1 MMKPRIVL
9 KVGSSNISNG
19 EMIDEGK
26 IACIAGLIDELRA
39 RYDVLLVSSGAVA
52 SGYTRLKIDKS
63 LLSNKQALASIGQP
77 LLMQTYRTKFQEYG
91 IEVSQILLTTNNFD
105 SRTQTQCAKDC
116 IDTLLAH
123 NILPIINENDS
134 TALTEFVGDNDR
146 LSAYVAHYFD
156 AQLLVILSDIDGYF
170 DKNPAL
176 DSNAKIRP
184 QVERIDSS
192 ELEAPHTPNAKF
204 ATGGIVTK
212 LMAAHFL
219 LKRDKTMF
227 LTNGNKLEVLR
238 ALLLEGKQ
246 TNGTLFGTLP
256 TAIHTLA
263 SAH

>member
-1 MMKPRIVL
+1 MKPKIVL

-19 EMIDEGK
+19 QRIDEDK
-26 IACIAGLIDELRA
+26 IAAIARLISELRA

-63 LLSNKQALASIGQP
+63 LLPNKQALASIGQP
-77 LLMQTYRTKFQEYG
+77 LLMQTYRTRFQEYG
-91 IEVSQILLTTNNFD
+91 IEVAQILLTKNNFD
-105 SRTQTQCAKDC
+105 SRTQTKCAKDC

-123 NILPIINENDS
+123 SILPIINENDS

-146 LSAYVAHYFD
+146 LSAYVAHYFG

-184 QVERIDSS
+184 QVERIDPA
-192 ELEAPHTPNAKF
+192 ELEAPHTPNASF

-219 LKRDKTMF
+219 LKRDKAMF
-227 LTNGNKLEVLR
+227 LTNGNNLEVLR
-238 ALLLEGKQ
+238 ALLLEGRQ
-246 TNGTLFGTLP
+246 TSGTLFGTLP
-256 TAIHTLA
+256 EAICALD
-263 SAH
+263 SVR

>member
-1 MMKPRIVL
+1 MKPRIVL

-19 EMIDEGK
+19 EMIDENK
-26 IACIAGLIDELRA
+26 LEAIAKLICELRTH
-39 RYDVLLVSSGAVA
+39 YDILLVSSGAVA

-77 LLMQTYRTKFQEYG
+77 LLMQTYRTTFQHYG
-91 IEVSQILLTTNNFD
+91 IEVAQILVTKNNFD
-105 SRTQTQCAKDC
+105 SRTQTKCAKDC
-116 IDTLLAH
+116 IDTLLTH
-123 NILPIINENDS
+123 QILPIINENDS

-170 DKNPAL
+170 DKNPTL
-176 DSNAKIRP
+176 DLHAKILPRVTHIQP
-184 QVERIDSS
+184 Q

-219 LKRDKTMF
+219 LERQKSMF
-227 LTNGNKLEVLR
+227 LTNGNKLDVLR
-238 ALLLEGKQ
+238 TLLIEGKQ
-246 TNGTLFGTLP
+246 TSGTLFGTLP
-256 TAIHTLA
+256 TLPCIID
-263 SAH
+263 SQ

>member
-1 MMKPRIVL
+1 MKPRIVL

-19 EMIDEGK
+19 EMIDENK
-26 IACIAGLIDELRA
+26 LEAIAKLICELRTH
-39 RYDVLLVSSGAVA
+39 YDILLVSSGAVA

-77 LLMQTYRTKFQEYG
+77 LLMQTYRTTFQHYG
-91 IEVSQILLTTNNFD
+91 IEVAQILVTKNNFD
-105 SRTQTQCAKDC
+105 SRTQTKCAKDC

-123 NILPIINENDS
+123 QILPIINENDS

-170 DKNPAL
+170 DKNPTL
-176 DSNAKIRP
+176 DSHAKILPRVTHIQP
-184 QVERIDSS
+184 Q

-219 LKRDKTMF
+219 LERQKSMF
-227 LTNGNKLEVLR
+227 LTNGNKLDVLR
-238 ALLLEGKQ
+238 ALLIEGKQ
-246 TNGTLFGTLP
+246 TSGTLFGTLP
-256 TAIHTLA
+256 TLPCIID
-263 SAH
+263 SK

>member
-1 MMKPRIVL
+1 MMKPKIVL

-19 EMIDEGK
+19 QRIDEDK
-26 IACIAGLIDELRA
+26 IAAIARLISELRA

-63 LLSNKQALASIGQP
+63 LLPNKQALASIGQP
-77 LLMQTYRTKFQEYG
+77 LLMQTYRTRFQKYG
-91 IEVSQILLTTNNFD
+91 IEVSQILLTQNNFD
-105 SRTQTQCAKDC
+105 SRTQTQCVKDC

-123 NILPIINENDS
+123 SILPIINENDS

-146 LSAYVAHYFD
+146 LSAYVAHYFG

-184 QVERIDSS
+184 QVERIDPA
-192 ELEAPHTPNAKF
+192 ELEAPHTPNASF

-219 LKRDKTMF
+219 LKRDKAMF
-227 LTNGNKLEVLR
+227 LTNGNNLEVLR
-238 ALLLEGKQ
+238 ALLLEGRQ
-246 TNGTLFGTLP
+246 TSGTLFGTLP
-256 TAIHTLA
+256 EAICALD
-263 SAH
+263 SVR

>member
-1 MMKPRIVL
+1 MKPRIVL

-19 EMIDEGK
+19 EMIDENK
-26 IACIAGLIDELRA
+26 LEAIAKLICELRTH
-39 RYDVLLVSSGAVA
+39 YDILLVSSGAVA

-77 LLMQTYRTKFQEYG
+77 LLMQTYRTTFQYYG
-91 IEVSQILLTTNNFD
+91 IEVAQILVTKNNFD
-105 SRTQTQCAKDC
+105 SRTQTKCAKDC

-123 NILPIINENDS
+123 QILPIINENDS

-170 DKNPAL
+170 DKNPTL
-176 DSNAKIRP
+176 DPHAKILPRVTHIQP
-184 QVERIDSS
+184 Q

-219 LKRDKTMF
+219 LERQKSMF
-227 LTNGNKLEVLR
+227 LTNGNKLDVLR
-238 ALLLEGKQ
+238 ALLIEGKQ
-246 TNGTLFGTLP
+246 TSGTLFGTLP
-256 TAIHTLA
+256 TLPCIID
-263 SAH
+263 SK

>member
-1 MMKPRIVL
+1 MKPRIVL

-19 EMIDEGK
+19 EMIDENK
-26 IACIAGLIDELRA
+26 LEAIAKLICELRTH
-39 RYDVLLVSSGAVA
+39 YDILLVSSGAVA

-77 LLMQTYRTKFQEYG
+77 LLMQTYRTTFQHYG
-91 IEVSQILLTTNNFD
+91 IEVAQILVTKNNFD
-105 SRTQTQCAKDC
+105 SRTQTKCAKDC

-123 NILPIINENDS
+123 QILPIINENDS

-170 DKNPAL
+170 DKNPTL
-176 DSNAKIRP
+176 DPHAKILPRVTHIQP
-184 QVERIDSS
+184 Q

-219 LKRDKTMF
+219 LERQKPMF
-227 LTNGNKLEVLR
+227 LTNGNKLDVLR
-238 ALLLEGKQ
+238 ALLIEGKQ
-246 TNGTLFGTLP
+246 TSGTLFGTLP
-256 TAIHTLA
+256 TLPCIID
-263 SAH
+263 SK

>member
-1 MMKPRIVL
+1 MKPRIVL

-19 EMIDEGK
+19 EMIDENK
-26 IACIAGLIDELRA
+26 LEAIAKLICELRTH
-39 RYDVLLVSSGAVA
+39 YDILLVSSGAVA

-77 LLMQTYRTKFQEYG
+77 LLMQTYRTTFQHYG
-91 IEVSQILLTTNNFD
+91 IEVAQILVTKNNFD
-105 SRTQTQCAKDC
+105 SRTQTKCAKDC
-116 IDTLLAH
+116 IDTLLTH
-123 NILPIINENDS
+123 QILPIINENDS

-170 DKNPAL
+170 DKNPTL
-176 DSNAKIRP
+176 DLHAKILPRVTHIQP
-184 QVERIDSS
+184 E

-219 LKRDKTMF
+219 LERQKSMF
-227 LTNGNKLEVLR
+227 LTNGNKLDVLR
-238 ALLLEGKQ
+238 TLLIEGKQ
-246 TNGTLFGTLP
+246 TSGTLFGTLP
-256 TAIHTLA
+256 TLPCIID
-263 SAH
+263 SQ

>member
-1 MMKPRIVL
+1 MKPKIVL

-19 EMIDEGK
+19 QRIDEDK
-26 IACIAGLIDELRA
+26 IAAIARLISELRA

-63 LLSNKQALASIGQP
+63 LLPNKQALASIGQP
-77 LLMQTYRTKFQEYG
+77 LLMQTYRTRFQKYG
-91 IEVSQILLTTNNFD
+91 IEVSQILLTQNNFD

-116 IDTLLAH
+116 IDPLIAH
-123 NILPIINENDS
+123 SIWPILTENDS

-146 LSAYVAHYFD
+146 LSAYVAHYFG

-184 QVERIDSS
+184 QVERIDPA
-192 ELEAPHTPNAKF
+192 ELEAPHTPNASF

-219 LKRDKTMF
+219 LKRDKAMF
-227 LTNGNKLEVLR
+227 LTNGNNLEVLR
-238 ALLLEGKQ
+238 ALLLEGRQ
-246 TNGTLFGTLP
+246 TSGTLFGTLP
-256 TAIHTLA
+256 EAICALD
-263 SAH
+263 SVR

>member
-1 MMKPRIVL
+1 MKPRIVL

-19 EMIDEGK
+19 EMIDENK
-26 IACIAGLIDELRA
+26 LEAIAKLICELRTH
-39 RYDVLLVSSGAVA
+39 YDILLVSSGAVA

-77 LLMQTYRTKFQEYG
+77 LLMQTYRTTFQHYG
-91 IEVSQILLTTNNFD
+91 IEVAQILVTKNNFD
-105 SRTQTQCAKDC
+105 SRTQTKCAKDC

-123 NILPIINENDS
+123 QILPIINENDS

-170 DKNPAL
+170 DKNPTL
-176 DSNAKIRP
+176 DPHAKILPRVTHIQP
-184 QVERIDSS
+184 Q
-192 ELEAPHTPNAKF
+192 ELEASHTPNAKF

-219 LKRDKTMF
+219 LDRQKSMF
-227 LTNGNKLEVLR
+227 LTNGNKLDVLR
-238 ALLLEGKQ
+238 TLLIEGKQ
-246 TNGTLFGTLP
+246 TSGTLFGTLP
-256 TAIHTLA
+256 TLPCIID
-263 SAH
+263 SK

>member
-1 MMKPRIVL
+1 MKPRIVL

-19 EMIDEGK
+19 EMIDENK
-26 IACIAGLIDELRA
+26 LEAIAKLIGELRTH
-39 RYDVLLVSSGAVA
+39 YDILLVSSGAVA

-77 LLMQTYRTKFQEYG
+77 LLMQTYRTTFQHYG
-91 IEVSQILLTTNNFD
+91 IEVAQILVTKNNFD
-105 SRTQTQCAKDC
+105 SRTQTKCAKDC

-123 NILPIINENDS
+123 QILPIINENDS

-170 DKNPAL
+170 DKNPTL
-176 DSNAKIRP
+176 DLHAKILPRVTHIQP
-184 QVERIDSS
+184 Q

-219 LKRDKTMF
+219 LERQKSMF
-227 LTNGNKLEVLR
+227 LTNGNKLDVLR
-238 ALLLEGKQ
+238 ALLIEGKQ
-246 TNGTLFGTLP
+246 TSGTLFGTLP
-256 TAIHTLA
+256 TLPCIID
-263 SAH
+263 SQ